1 VVAAGAALIS
11 GPRTARV
18 LLVILAGLLVL
29 AAIINL
35 MRPGIRPVA
44 PPAPTALPFVFPGVE
59 ATAITDIVLEDRRT
73 GLRVTLNRIPGDWLG
88 TDEEGRRFSVDL
100 PEVARLLRVLSTL
113 RYNRT
118 IDGSALEA
126 YGLSEGGWF
135 IVQFQAGDSYT
146 LHIGDDNPDRSLTYV
161 QRGAEGPVLLVSAD
175 AVAVLTRT
183 LADPS
188 VSSVP

>member
-18 LLVILAGLLVL
+18 LLVILAGLLIL

-35 MRPGIRPVA
+35 MRPGITPVA
-44 PPAPTALPFVFPGVE
+44 PPAPTALPLVFAGVE

-73 GLRVTLNRIPGDWLG
+73 GFRVTLNRVPGDWLG
-88 TDEEGRRFSVDL
+88 TDEEGRPLTVDL

-113 RYNRT
+113 RYNRAV
-118 IDGSALEA
+118 DGSALEA

-161 QRGAEGPVLLVSAD
+161 RRGAEGPVLLVSAD
-175 AVAVLTRT
+175 AVAILTRT
-183 LADPS
+183 LASPS
-188 VSSVP
+188 ISSVP